1 LDNIDKIIRQI
12 KKDRGMGQY
21 FVAVNLDNMEHVSS
35 YDYGNGAKLMEHS
48 YMGNN
53 FVEAVEFL
61 LINDG
66 EDKGR
71 WADSRIVWAGDYA
84 DPEEDG
90 ETIYDKV
97 EGKGLKFLI
106 EGVPENYPYLV
117 NWDKKEYVDK
127 RKCPYFGDKHDWQI
141 HPLPLLTCEGNGRG
155 GGDYRDDND
164 YVGTWSRCVVNLMK
178 EIPEGFTEIT
188 PDFKE

>member
-1 LDNIDKIIRQI
+1 
-12 KKDRGMGQY
+12 MGQY
-21 FVAVNLDNMEHVSS
+21 YKAVNLDNMEYVSS
-35 YDYGNGAKLMEHS
+35 YDYENGAKLMEHS
-48 YMGNN
+48 YIGNN

-61 LINDG
+61 LIDDG
-66 EDKGR
+66 VNKAR
-71 WADSRIVWAGDYA
+71 WADSKIVWAGDYA

-90 ETIYDKV
+90 ENIYSKA
-97 EGKGLKFLI
+97 EGNGLKFLI

-117 NWDKKEYVDK
+117 NYDKKEYVDK
-127 RKCPYFGDKHDWQI
+127 RKCPQDKDGWTI

-164 YVGTWSRCVVNLMK
+164 YVGSWARCVVNLTN

-188 PDFKE
+188 PNFVE

>member
-1 LDNIDKIIRQI
+1 
-12 KKDRGMGQY
+12 
-21 FVAVNLDNMEHVSS
+21 MEHVSS

-48 YMGNN
+48 YIGNN

-84 DPEEDG
+84 DPEEPEEDG
-90 ETIYDKV
+90 ENIYVKV
-97 EGKGLKFLI
+97 SINKGLQFLI
-106 EGVPENYPYLV
+106 EGVPSNYPYLV

-127 RKCPYFGDKHDWQI
+127 RKCPYFGDKHD
-141 HPLPLLTCEGNGRG
+141 
-155 GGDYRDDND
+155 
-164 YVGTWSRCVVNLMK
+164 
-178 EIPEGFTEIT
+178 
-188 PDFKE
+188 

>member
-1 LDNIDKIIRQI
+1 
-12 KKDRGMGQY
+12 
-21 FVAVNLDNMEHVSS
+21 MEHVSS
-35 YDYGNGAKLMEHS
+35 YDYENGAKLMEHS
-48 YMGNN
+48 YIGNN

-71 WADSRIVWAGDYA
+71 WANSRIVWAGDYA

-97 EGKGLKFLI
+97 EGNGLKFLI

-117 NWDKKEYVDK
+117 NYDKKEYVDK
-127 RKCPYFGDKHDWQI
+127 RKCPQDKDGWTI

-155 GGDYRDDND
+155 GGDYRNDND

-188 PDFKE
+188 PNFV

>member
-1 LDNIDKIIRQI
+1 
-12 KKDRGMGQY
+12 
-21 FVAVNLDNMEHVSS
+21 MEHVSS

-48 YMGNN
+48 YIGNN

-61 LINDG
+61 LINNGD
-66 EDKGR
+66 DKGR

-84 DPEEDG
+84 DLEENG
-90 ETIYDKV
+90 KNIYDKIAEDNGLQFLV
-97 EGKGLKFLI
+97 EA
-106 EGVPENYPYLV
+106 VPSKYSYLV

-127 RKCPYFGDKHDWQI
+127 RKCPYFGDNNDWQI

-155 GGDYRDDND
+155 GGDYEGDND

-188 PDFKE
+188 PNFIE

>member
-1 LDNIDKIIRQI
+1 
-12 KKDRGMGQY
+12 
-21 FVAVNLDNMEHVSS
+21 MEHVSS
-35 YDYGNGAKLMEHS
+35 YDYENGAKLMEHS
-48 YMGNN
+48 YIGNN

-71 WADSRIVWAGDYA
+71 WANSRIVWAGDYA
-84 DPEEDG
+84 DPEEPEEDA
-90 ETIYDKV
+90 ENIYTKV
-97 EGKGLKFLI
+97 SINKGLQFLI
-106 EGVPENYPYLV
+106 EGVPSNYPYLV
-117 NWDKKEYVDK
+117 NWDKKEYLDK

-155 GGDYRDDND
+155 GGDYRNDND

-188 PDFKE
+188 PNFVE

>member
-1 LDNIDKIIRQI
+1 
-12 KKDRGMGQY
+12 MGQY

-48 YMGNN
+48 YISNN

-84 DPEEDG
+84 DKEKDG

-117 NWDKKEYVDK
+117 NWDKKEYLDK
-127 RKCPYFGDKHDWQI
+127 RKCPYFGDKNDWQI

-155 GGDYRDDND
+155 GGDYHDDNN

-188 PDFKE
+188 PNFVE